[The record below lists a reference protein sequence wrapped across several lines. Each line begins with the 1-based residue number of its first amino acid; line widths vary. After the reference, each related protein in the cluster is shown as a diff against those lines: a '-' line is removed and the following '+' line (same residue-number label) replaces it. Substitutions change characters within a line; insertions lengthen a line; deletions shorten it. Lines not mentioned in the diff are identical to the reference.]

1 MTNTPTLSI
10 LIPTRNRARYLPH
23 AIKSCLDIPSREIE
37 VIVSNNCSTDDT
49 LQVLHS
55 FNDDRFT
62 FINQVKPLQM
72 HENWECLLNL
82 ANGRWVTFIGDDDAV
97 LPYILDSL
105 NHFEQTFPHIEAIIG
120 SRAIFQWHAVDAP
133 HISSYSLSYSNSSQL
148 CDSKS
153 KLRRILA
160 LSDSYHSSPQIYA
173 GGLHRRSLINRVR
186 NSQGGV
192 YFKSLSPDSYSAC
205 LALLHTCEYL
215 QVNYPLSWAGH
226 SRSFAGEEQND
237 IKDRILDFL
246 NLKPDSDVSFVHFLG
261 SPFVRQLPRGFHFY
275 ESLISAYPLISPYYI
290 SKPFLTKMFRRLET
304 YCHARGQS
312 ELVKELSNFYRI
324 KQSPKPLIFLKL
336 LSYHLTSKF
345 KEALLRSYR
354 LARFLCF
361 PSNVKFHQNTI
372 YINESESNITINDA
386 SRALCM
392 HFAPH
397 VNVIYP
403 PSQIT

>member
-1 MTNTPTLSI
+1 MTNSPALSI

-49 LQVLHS
+49 IQVLHS
-55 FNDDRFT
+55 FNDDRLT
-62 FINQVKPLQM
+62 FIDQVQPLQM

-82 ANGRWVTFIGDDDAV
+82 ANGRWITFIGDDDAV

-105 NHFEQTFPHIEAIIG
+105 NHFEQNYPHIEAIIG
-120 SRAIFQWHAVDAP
+120 TRAIFQWHAVDAP

-173 GGLHRRSLINRVR
+173 GGLHRRSLINRVK

-226 SRSFAGEEQND
+226 SRNYASEEQND
-237 IKDRILDFL
+237 TKDRILDL
-246 NLKPDSDVSFVHFLG
+246 LYLKPDPDVSFVHFLG
-261 SPFVRQLPRGFHFY
+261 APFVRQLPRGFHFY
-275 ESLISAYPLISPYYI
+275 ESFISTYPLISPYYI
-290 SKPFLTKMFRRLET
+290 SKSFLTKMFRRLET

-312 ELVKELSNFYRI
+312 ELVNELSNFYRI
-324 KQSPKPLIFLKL
+324 KQSPKPVILFKL
-336 LSYHLTSKF
+336 LSYNLISNF

-354 LARFLCF
+354 LASSLNFL
-361 PSNVKFHQNTI
+361 SNVNSNQKTI
-372 YINESESNITINDA
+372 YINESKSNININDA
-386 SRALCM
+386 SRALHM
-392 HFAPH
+392 HLASH
-397 VNVIYP
+397 VNVTYP
-403 PSQIT
+403 PSQSI